1 MRGVQKTK
9 TAPNN
14 PRSPGLLELETG
26 PAGKKP
32 KPEALRFDAT
42 AGTGTGTAGC
52 RRD

>member
-1 MRGVQKTK
+1 MRDVQKMK

-14 PRSPGLLELETG
+14 PRSPGLLETG